1 MLPPRKS
8 GTIRQRSGGTD
19 ERGQHHTRLRI
30 CSVVIAADPLRPT
43 KFAARETAYEQAD
56 FSRTI
61 VRCVV
66 TMPDERTSLPLLT
79 ELSTRIESAQQDFQR
94 VADEVFNRLEAID
107 PDLVGALAGLF
118 ERRQAAAHYLATVQ
132 FDDRPNVYATLAA
145 GKRSRVLEAVIRMK
159 HGIF

>member
-1 MLPPRKS
+1 
-8 GTIRQRSGGTD
+8 
-19 ERGQHHTRLRI
+19 
-30 CSVVIAADPLRPT
+30 
-43 KFAARETAYEQAD
+43 
-56 FSRTI
+56 
-61 VRCVV
+61 
-66 TMPDERTSLPLLT
+66 MPDERTSLPLLT